1 MKHYLGRKFDLC
13 LANCYFAHDSS
24 GFSILLPFFDKSGRS
39 FYPVVRQNFSQG
51 PKRAVL
57 EKHWS
62 TPNAIVCTV
71 KRSIAAIASR
81 WLRRLASA
89 WRGLSALSSSKG
101 DPGHVHQLS
110 SFVHRVKLNM

>member
-13 LANCYFAHDSS
+13 LANCYFAHDSL
-24 GFSILLPFFDKSGRS
+24 GFSVLLPFFDKSGRS

-62 TPNAIVCTV
+62 TPNVIVCAV
-71 KRSIAAIASR
+71 KKSIAAIASR

-89 WRGLSALSSSKG
+89 WRGRDLSALSSSNG
-101 DPGHVHQLS
+101 RSRSRSPTFFFRS
-110 SFVHRVKLNM
+110 PS